1 MRQPIHIPTLSALG
15 GGKAL
20 NIVQTKYRLMMM
32 MTRICPGRYLG
43 DNNLFLLVTGLM
55 SAVDISPEKDPQGN
69 DILPNPVF
77 TAGLIR

>member
-1 MRQPIHIPTLSALG
+1 
-15 GGKAL
+15 
-20 NIVQTKYRLMMM
+20 MMM